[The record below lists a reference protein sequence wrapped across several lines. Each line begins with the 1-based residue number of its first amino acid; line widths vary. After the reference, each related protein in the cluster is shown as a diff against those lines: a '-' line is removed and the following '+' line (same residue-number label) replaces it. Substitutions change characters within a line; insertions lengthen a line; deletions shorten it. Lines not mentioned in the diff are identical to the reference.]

1 MAELKPE
8 RLAAQL
14 AAEPLR
20 PAYLIAGPEALIVL
34 EALSIAIVGSIVG
47 YALGS
52 YLIGYAADSISATNT
67 GWTLPY
73 AFPWGIAAGLAP
85 LLIVVT
91 VLAAVYPARVALS
104 VSPAEA
110 LEFE

>member
-34 EALSIAIVGSIVG
+34 EAADAVRAAAREAGITERTA
-47 YALGS
+47 ALPTSEARRPGT
-52 YLIGYAADSISATNT
+52 DR
-67 GWTLPY
+67 
-73 AFPWGIAAGLAP
+73 AAGCRRSRHQRRIQKTLAP
-85 LLIVVT
+85 LVRDGCPVHAGRPPPLR
-91 VLAAVYPARVALS
+91 L
-104 VSPAEA
+104 
-110 LEFE
+110 

>member
-1 MAELKPE
+1 
-8 RLAAQL
+8 
-14 AAEPLR
+14 
-20 PAYLIAGPEALIVL
+20 VL
-34 EALSIAIVGSIVG
+34 EALGIAIAGSVVG
-47 YALGS
+47 YGLGT
-52 YLIGYAADSISATNT
+52 YLIRYASNAISAANT

-73 AFPWGIAAGLAP
+73 VFPWGLAAGLAP

-91 VLAAVYPARVALS
+91 VLAALYPAKLALS